1 MNVYYEVRD
10 RIAVIQ
16 IDNPPVNGLGHAV
29 REGVAAGIERALD
42 DPAVQAI
49 VITGTGRVFSGGA
62 DIREFNTPAMLAPPT
77 LLDLIAAVEQSFK
90 PVISAINGVC
100 MGGGLELSLACHYRL
115 ATPKATMGL
124 PESKIGLIPGAGG
137 TQRLPRAVG
146 AALALRMI
154 TSGEPIRADH
164 ARDTGLVSRV
174 VPDSSFDGVLAF
186 AHEVSAVRPL
196 PRLRDRP
203 VALPAGETVA
213 EFFTAARQQ
222 VAKAARGLTAPLR
235 CVDAIEGACTL
246 PFDQGLANE
255 RAIFIERVQ
264 SAESKALRHVFF
276 AERTAARV
284 ADVPDGTPTRD
295 IQTVGVVGFGTMG
308 SGIALALL
316 AAGLPVRVAEAS
328 PAALERGMAACRA
341 QWDADLRKGRLDAD
355 GAAARARLLTTS
367 TAIEDL
373 AGCDLVIEA
382 AFEDMDVKR
391 DLFRKLDRVME
402 PGAILATN
410 TSTLDVDVIAAVT
423 GRPQDVI
430 GLHFF
435 SPAQV
440 MRLLEVVRG
449 VRTGHDV
456 LATAM
461 QFARRVGKVAVV
473 SRVCDGFIGNRMLE
487 QYIRQSLFLLDEG
500 ASPQQIDGALTRF
513 GLAMGPFAMYDMAG
527 MDVGY
532 AIRQR
537 RYRERPELTYSR
549 IADRIVEAGRIGLK
563 CGKGWY
569 RYELSDRKPLPD
581 AEVDRMIA
589 DWRTEIGLRP
599 RMIDDAEIV
608 DRCLLALV
616 NEGAR
621 LLEEGIAQRASDIDV
636 VYLTGY
642 GFPPGQGGPM
652 FWAQQRGFDA
662 VLDRMRGF
670 AANPH
675 ADPSF
680 WTPAPLLL
688 QAAQAG
694 RWPR

>member
-1 MNVYYEVRD
+1 MKVYYEVRD

-16 IDNPPVNGLGHAV
+16 VDNPPVNGLGHAV
-29 REGVAAGIERALD
+29 REGIATGVERALD
-42 DPAVQAI
+42 DPAVLAV

-77 LLDLIAAVEQSFK
+77 LLDVIATVEQSFK

-115 ATPKATMGL
+115 ATPGATMGL

-164 ARDTGLVSRV
+164 ARDAGLVSRV
-174 VPDSSFDGVLAF
+174 VPESSFDGALAF
-186 AHEVSAVRPL
+186 AHEVAAIRPL

-203 VALPAGETVA
+203 VVLPEGVPVA
-213 EFFTAARQQ
+213 DFFIAARQQ
-222 VAKAARGLTAPLR
+222 VAKTARGLTAPLR
-235 CVDAIEGACTL
+235 CVDSIEGACTL
-246 PFDQGLANE
+246 PFEQGLANE

-276 AERTAARV
+276 AERTAARI

-316 AAGLPVRVAEAS
+316 GAGIPVRVAEAS

-341 QWDADLRKGRLDAD
+341 QWDADLRKGRIDAD

-382 AFEDMDVKR
+382 AFEDMEVKR
-391 DLFRKLDRVME
+391 DVVRKLDRVMA

-410 TSTLDVDVIAAVT
+410 TSTLDVDAIAAAT
-423 GRPQDVI
+423 QRPQDVI

-449 VRTGHDV
+449 ARTGHDV

-461 QFARRVGKVAVV
+461 QFARRIGKVAVV

-549 IADRIVEAGRIGLK
+549 IADRIVEAGRVGLK

-569 RYELSDRKPLPD
+569 RYDLPDRKPLAD

-589 DWRTEIGLRP
+589 DWRAELGRTP

-621 LLEEGIAQRASDIDV
+621 LLGEGIAQRASNIDV

-662 VLDRMRGF
+662 VLARMREF

-675 ADPSF
+675 ADPVF

-688 QAAQAG
+688 EAAQAG